1 MQAIH
6 TKIWLEEPENEN
18 PYATKAAYCH
28 GYNVYDDML
37 GNCRWVEMLF
47 LLLKGEAPTQQQAD
61 LLEHLAIVLA
71 NAGPRDAAIHA
82 AMCAGV
88 GKSVAASSLMAA
100 LAVGAGQY
108 SGAREVYLIMEL
120 WNKLGT
126 DESQWKNFLLNP
138 SSSDIV
144 STWPDIEHI
153 PGFDPHGNVTPMSI
167 MTILNK
173 LPIDAYTPH
182 LQWLIYNRVFL
193 EKQSTKPITIT
204 MIAATTFIDL
214 GLTLDEGEML
224 MLLLRLPGAA
234 AHSLE
239 QKKYGHKKFPFYSIE
254 LEDQHGKKE
263 TQ

>member
-1 MQAIH
+1 MQSIH
-6 TKIWLEEPENEN
+6 TKIWLEEPENDN

-28 GYNVYDDML
+28 GYNVYDEML

-61 LLEHLAIVLA
+61 LLEHLAVVLA
-71 NAGPRDAAIHA
+71 NAGPRDAAVHA

-88 GKSVAASSLMAA
+88 GKSVAASSLIAA

-108 SGAREVYLIMEL
+108 SGAREVYLIMEC

-126 DESQWKNFLLNP
+126 DENQWENFLLNP
-138 SSSDIV
+138 SSSDII

-153 PGFDPHGNVTPMSI
+153 PGFDPYGNTTPTSI
-167 MTILNK
+167 ITILKK
-173 LPIDAYTPH
+173 LQIDSNTPY
-182 LQWLIYNRVFL
+182 LQWLFDNRTFL
-193 EKQSTKPITIT
+193 EKLSTKPITIT
-204 MIAATTFIDL
+204 MVAATAFIDL

-234 AHSLE
+234 AHTLE
-239 QKKYGHKKFPFYSIE
+239 QKKYGHKNFPFYPIK
-254 LEDQHGKKE
+254 LESQDNKE
-263 TQ
+263 SR

>member
-1 MQAIH
+1 MQSIH
-6 TKIWLEEPENEN
+6 TKIWLEEPENDN
-18 PYATKAAYCH
+18 PYATKTAYCH

-61 LLEHLAIVLA
+61 LLEHLAIILA
-71 NAGPRDAAIHA
+71 NAGPRDPAIHA

-108 SGAREVYLIMEL
+108 SGAREVYLIMDL
-120 WNKLGT
+120 WNKLGPN
-126 DESQWKNFLLNP
+126 ENQWENFLSNP
-138 SSSDIV
+138 PNNTIV

-153 PGFDPHGNVTPMSI
+153 PGFDPNGNTTPTSI
-167 MTILNK
+167 ITILNK
-173 LPIDAYTPH
+173 LPIDSNTPY
-182 LQWLIYNRVFL
+182 LQWLVDNRPVL
-193 EKQSTKPITIT
+193 ERLSTKPITVT
-204 MIAATTFIDL
+204 MIAATAFIDL
-214 GLTLDEGEML
+214 GFTLDEGEML

-239 QKKYGHKKFPFYSIE
+239 QKKYGHKNFPFYSIQ
-254 LEDQHGKKE
+254 LENQNNEGPR
-263 TQ
+263 